1 MKRGRR
7 SWRKLDGA
15 EKSGEIKKTG
25 DDSREN
31 KRKIKIFHLF
41 GKITL

>member
-15 EKSGEIKKTG
+15 EENGEIKKTG

-31 KRKIKIFHLF
+31 KRIIKIF
-41 GKITL
+41 

>member
-7 SWRKLDGA
+7 SWRKLEGA
-15 EKSGEIKKTG
+15 EENGEIKKTG

-31 KRKIKIFHLF
+31 KRKIKIFHNF
-41 GKITL
+41 EKITL